1 MVSDQN
7 LKLRTLCD
15 LQKMDMKTKMDTG
28 EPVTMVDVYQEFND
42 HIAEKHKI
50 TKFKSKVMHRI

>member
-1 MVSDQN
+1 
-7 LKLRTLCD
+7 
-15 LQKMDMKTKMDTG
+15 MDMKTKMDTG

-50 TKFKSKVMHRI
+50 TKFKSKVTHRI